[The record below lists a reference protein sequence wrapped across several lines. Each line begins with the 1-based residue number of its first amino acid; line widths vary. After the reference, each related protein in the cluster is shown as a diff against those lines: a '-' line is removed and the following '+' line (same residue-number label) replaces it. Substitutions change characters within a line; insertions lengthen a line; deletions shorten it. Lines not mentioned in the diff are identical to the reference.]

1 MKLVTNTFSILMIS
15 LLSISSMIA
24 QNSIHK
30 HFDYLMDD
38 KEAMHISVTG
48 KMFELINK
56 MELDSDVDDEDARDM
71 ARFVKSIRSIEFI
84 ASSTMENVNSHFE
97 KGDKAL
103 STSMEELVRITSQDG
118 NFCLYIEEY
127 NGVVSE
133 LVGIGEGD
141 SQLFVFSVLGEMPLE
156 DIGQIVNHVNMGQLE
171 KSELKKIDISE
182 VKLYPNPVT
191 SGAQLKVTVPEEL
204 QGGVGTVYDERGAV
218 ISTYKL
224 SLSDNAL
231 NISELTAGKYILAM
245 ENNGVSIRKKFIVL
259 E

>member
-15 LLSISSMIA
+15 LLSISSITA

-30 HFDYLMDD
+30 HFNYLMDD
-38 KEAMHISVTG
+38 KEATHISVTG

-56 MELDSDVDDEDARDM
+56 MELDSNVDDQDAKDM
-71 ARFVKSIRSIEFI
+71 ARFVKSIQSIEFI
-84 ASSTMENVNSHFE
+84 ASSTMENVKSHFN

-103 STSMEELVRITSQDG
+103 STSMEELVRVTSQDG

-141 SQLFVFSVLGEMPLE
+141 SQLFVFSVLGDMPLE
-156 DIGQIVNHVNMGQLE
+156 DIGQIANHINMGQLE
-171 KSELKKIDISE
+171 NADFNKIDISE

-191 SGAQLKVTVPEEL
+191 SRTQLKVTVPQEL

-224 SLSDNAL
+224 LESDNAL
-231 NISELTAGKYILAM
+231 NTSELAAGKYILAI